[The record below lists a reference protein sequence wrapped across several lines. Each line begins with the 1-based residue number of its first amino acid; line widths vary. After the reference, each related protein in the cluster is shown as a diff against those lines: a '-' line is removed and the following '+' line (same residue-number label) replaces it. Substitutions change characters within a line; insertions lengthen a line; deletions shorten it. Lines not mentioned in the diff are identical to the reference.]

1 MKDSFVVKTE
11 WAEQINLLSDEQAGQ
26 LLKAWLKYHLD
37 EPSVI
42 TDPVVE
48 MAFSF
53 NKSYF
58 DDNAIRYA
66 AKVSANRDNGKKGG
80 RPKKP
85 NGFSENPENPM
96 GFSDNPTKAKKP
108 VSESESESESESDS
122 VSPEGDKSAHAHR
135 ERGKKPK
142 NPKKPKVQWA
152 ENVVMTN
159 DEHDKLLAAHGP
171 VDTARLIEIL
181 DNYKG
186 SVGKK
191 YDSDYRA
198 ILSWCVDKLKEE
210 KRKEGKNQS
219 QKEPPGAIHQHD
231 PSQVSAS
238 MEQMRRVLG
247 K

>member
-53 NKSYF
+53 NKRYF

-66 AKVSANRDNGKKGG
+66 AKVTANRDNGKKGG
-80 RPKKP
+80 RPKKAI
-85 NGFSENPENPM
+85 GFSENPKNPV
-96 GFSDNPTKAKKP
+96 GFSENQTKAKKP
-108 VSESESESESESDS
+108 DYESESEYESES
-122 VSPEGDKSAHAHR
+122 VSPDGDKGARAKR
-135 ERGKKPK
+135 KKRK
-142 NPKKPKVQWA
+142 DQEKPKVQWA
-152 ENVVMTN
+152 ENVAMTN

-210 KRKEGKNQS
+210 KRKEGKNQI